1 MITNFLHSWVF
12 CPWNP
17 RKSRYQH
24 CPFSSPSGQNH
35 RRKSYIN
42 HIENGQNEAEGK
54 KVKVIKKSLY
64 QTSCW
69 GRGEK
74 KARQWKSQLG
84 PRSWGGDGVFPG
96 WKTLIFLSSFTS
108 ISQSVWKTHKSLRD
122 ASKRANLHT
131 HTLAHDSEVHTVLLW
146 PLWGVEIINIYWE
159 PTKNQVQSLKA
170 HNSPMKPV
178 CLPSSTEDSFDSE
191 RLSELLKV
199 IKLASSGAEAN
210 PELSWVCCWKPG
222 TRDWWWMR
230 DGTSAV
236 ARGSSSGTG
245 RRRPSVLYLWICAP
259 LWNCG
264 CSWQFLSIKALG
276 FLCSCVV
283 VNCSPWALSFVL
295 PHVHCW

>member
-1 MITNFLHSWVF
+1 MLAITKYEKGSHVLYLKNWEIKLPYSHLKFLCVLSIANKSLFMKTKGEKLYLCSKRSSRAPYCVLCISFSYVEKTIGKKVKFSIKPPTSKRLLQSMTFLSQLVFMPHTTCNWFFAKYGIQKMPKANSDYIIVAGFTSLVRKWSQIFSTRVF

-131 HTLAHDSEVHTVLLW
+131 HTH
-146 PLWGVEIINIYWE
+146 
-159 PTKNQVQSLKA
+159 
-170 HNSPMKPV
+170 
-178 CLPSSTEDSFDSE
+178 
-191 RLSELLKV
+191 
-199 IKLASSGAEAN
+199 
-210 PELSWVCCWKPG
+210 
-222 TRDWWWMR
+222 
-230 DGTSAV
+230 
-236 ARGSSSGTG
+236 
-245 RRRPSVLYLWICAP
+245 
-259 LWNCG
+259 
-264 CSWQFLSIKALG
+264 
-276 FLCSCVV
+276 
-283 VNCSPWALSFVL
+283 
-295 PHVHCW
+295 